1 MSWNR
6 LIIDLKDRF
15 CLLKWFCLKKRIEQ
29 DYNHWLSFQMPKSSS
44 KDDIY
49 KYLTWYLLKV
59 PKLFDELP
67 QILSSLDAGEV
78 IGTSFI
84 QDTVMR
90 DALDHIMSFL
100 PTVQTKGNEL
110 H

>member
-1 MSWNR
+1 MT
-6 LIIDLKDRF
+6 K
-15 CLLKWFCLKKRIEQ
+15 
-29 DYNHWLSFQMPKSSS
+29 SS

>member
-1 MSWNR
+1 
-6 LIIDLKDRF
+6 
-15 CLLKWFCLKKRIEQ
+15 
-29 DYNHWLSFQMPKSSS
+29 MPKSSN
-44 KDDIY
+44 DDIY

-100 PTVQTKGNEL
+100 PTVQTKGNNVIITL
-110 H
+110 TLLIHYIIIII